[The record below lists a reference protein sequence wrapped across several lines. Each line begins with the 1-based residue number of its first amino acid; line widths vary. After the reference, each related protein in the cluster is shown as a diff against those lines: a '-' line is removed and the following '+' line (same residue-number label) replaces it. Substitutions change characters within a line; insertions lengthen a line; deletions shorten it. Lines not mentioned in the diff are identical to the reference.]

1 MRGRTAIWAFR
12 GLEMQTSDNEEIPLN
27 SVDHHVG
34 RRLKARRLLLQM
46 SEEWLA
52 GRLNVSAS
60 DIENFEFGT
69 ARISFAHL
77 NIAADA
83 LNVPERYFYLEF
95 GPADGGKASKSDGWL
110 REVDCWFRDNVAPHE
125 GLFLKMAMQFT
136 RNIDAARDVVHDA
149 YALVITG
156 ERWKT
161 LDNPRAYIRKAVA
174 NLCLVQLRRNKIVRF
189 DDYAEIDE
197 AHFADAAPDAFQTM
211 VAKERLASV
220 ARAIDK
226 LPKQCR
232 RVFIMRK
239 IEGIT
244 PAEIAAHM
252 GISIKTVQ
260 SHLAR
265 GLVELNKHL
274 ENNEKKMDLKI
285 WVAERRLKDQERT

>member
-1 MRGRTAIWAFR
+1 MRGRTAIWASR
-12 GLEMQTSDNEEIPLN
+12 GFEMQTSDNEEIPLN
-27 SVDHHVG
+27 SVDRHVG
-34 RRLKARRLLLQM
+34 RRLKARRLMLQM

-52 GRLNVSAS
+52 GRLNVSAT
-60 DIENFEFGT
+60 DIENFELGT

-83 LNVPERYFYLEF
+83 LDVPERYFYQEL
-95 GPADGGKASKSDGWL
+95 GPADSGKASKSDGWL

-149 YALVITG
+149 YALVISG

-161 LDNPRAYIRKAVA
+161 LDSPRAYIRKTVA

-197 AHFADAAPDAFQTM
+197 AHFADAAPDAFETL
-211 VAKERLASV
+211 ATKERFAIVAS
-220 ARAIDK
+220 AINK

-239 IEGIT
+239 IEGVM
-244 PAEIAAHM
+244 PSEIAARM
-252 GISIKTVQ
+252 GISIKTVR

-265 GLVELNKHL
+265 GLVELNRTL
-274 ENNEKKMDLKI
+274 ENNEKRIDLKT
-285 WVAERRLKDQERT
+285 WVAARRLKDQERT